1 MTQSLRGMPAAP
13 GVALG
18 PAWRYVLSSGG
29 ESRLTLDE
37 AATLAASELDALAE
51 RLRAAD
57 RPDEADILSTQA
69 LMIAD
74 PALLDVARDL
84 IAAGGTPAA
93 AIVSAGES
101 AAATLDALDD
111 ELLAARAADVRDV
124 AQRLA
129 RVVTGQ
135 AAPRLERRSIV
146 VAADLPPSVTAE
158 LQPELLAGI
167 ALEAGSRTAHAAI
180 LARALGVPAVVG
192 VAGLLDALA
201 AADAQCIAIDG
212 ESGEVLL
219 APDESAMRQLEER
232 ATLARDRIARE
243 ADLAGRPLTTRDG
256 ERLMLGA
263 NIGRPQEAAAALAAG
278 AEGIGLFRTE
288 FMFMGRDAAPDE
300 ATQAAAYAAV
310 LEAFG
315 ERPVVIR
322 LIDLG
327 GDKDLPY
334 LALAPQPNPFLG
346 VRGLRLAERDP
357 ELILTQL
364 RAILAA
370 GEQTGHQPW
379 IMAPMIA
386 DLADV
391 YRLHEFVAL
400 AAFGRP
406 ATHLPKVGVMI
417 EVPSAVTLADRIAA
431 EVAFMSIGTNDLT
444 QYLLAADRTN
454 PALAARQD
462 PLHPA
467 VLRSIHAVI
476 EAGHA
481 AAIPVA
487 VCGEMAGDP
496 AGALALLGLGIDELS
511 MDPSAFG
518 AVKRAV
524 AGVTRAQ
531 AAEAVRAAM
540 QADRV
545 EDSRA
550 ALDALR

>member
-1 MTQSLRGMPAAP
+1 LGGVPAAP
-13 GVALG
+13 GVAVG
-18 PAWRYVLSSGG
+18 PAWRYRPPTAGAA
-29 ESRLTLDE
+29 RLTLDE
-37 AATLAASELDALAE
+37 AAVLAAGELDALGE
-51 RLRAAD
+51 RLRAAG
-57 RPDEADILSTQA
+57 RPEEAEIFAAQA
-69 LMIAD
+69 LMAAD
-74 PALLDVARDL
+74 PELLDVGRELVAQ
-84 IAAGGTPAA
+84 GGTPAA
-93 AIVSAGES
+93 AIISAGES
-101 AAATLDALDD
+101 AAAVLAGLDD

-124 AQRLA
+124 AQRMA
-129 RVVTGQ
+129 RIVGGQ
-135 AAPRLERRSIV
+135 APPRLERRSIA
-146 VAADLPPSVTAE
+146 VATDLPPSVTAE

-167 ALEAGSRTAHAAI
+167 ALEGGTRTAHAAI
-180 LARALGVPAVVG
+180 LARALGIPAVVG
-192 VAGLLDALA
+192 VVGLLDALA
-201 AADAQCIAIDG
+201 TSNVESIAVDG

-219 APDESAMRQLEER
+219 EPDEAATSRLEAR
-232 ATLARDRIARE
+232 AAAAREQLARDV
-243 ADLAGRPLTTRDG
+243 DLAARPLATRDG

-288 FMFMGRDAAPDE
+288 FMFMGRDTAPDE
-300 ATQAAAYAAV
+300 ATQTEAYAAV
-310 LEAFG
+310 LDAFG

-334 LALAPQPNPFLG
+334 LEIEPGANPFLG
-346 VRGLRLAERDP
+346 VRALRLADRHP

-370 GEQTGHQPW
+370 GERTGRQPW
-379 IMAPMIA
+379 IMAPMVA

-391 YRLHEFVAL
+391 YRVHELVAL
-400 AAFGRP
+400 AAFGRALSRP
-406 ATHLPKVGVMI
+406 PKVGVMI
-417 EVPSAVTLADRIAA
+417 EVPSAVTLAERIAA

-481 AAIPVA
+481 ADIPVA
-487 VCGEMAGDP
+487 VCGEMAGEP

-511 MDPSAFG
+511 MDPVAFG
-518 AVKRAV
+518 AVKRAL
-524 AGVTRAQ
+524 AGVTRDE
-531 AAEAVRAAM
+531 AAAAVHAAM

-545 EDSRA
+545 EDARA
-550 ALDALR
+550 AMDVLR